1 MQKKQTKD
9 GLSALH
15 VLTHKQ
21 SKKRLVLASALIS
34 LLSFSSATSAADSTS
49 TRIEKLDRTVQA
61 LEAELNAL
69 KAERG
74 GQGNQQLI
82 ERVDEIEEAVFDVS
96 ERIGSREVINAFEG
110 MSVDIGGFLHSTY
123 TTADG
128 EDGSAHSYNR
138 NVFELLVRADFNKN
152 WSAFIAQAFIRESD
166 INFDDPGQRRDPSF
180 RQLSKT
186 PQVIAWSNYKYNDAL
201 NVQFG
206 RFITPHGIINI
217 EHFPA
222 ILLDTEQPLF
232 LRPFGGQTLFP
243 NFVSG
248 AQIHGKKFTG
258 SGDSLNYNFYVAE
271 FAGNNED
278 LIAGGRLAYTI
289 DKLGVTIGV
298 NASNGD
304 RSVGTSSEYEMFGA
318 DLLIDKGKL
327 LWKTEYFST
336 NEDAGR
342 DREAY
347 YTQPA
352 WRLSD
357 RWTVFYRYDFL
368 DNGALSGDQTEN
380 MFGVNYTPQTNI
392 RLRLTYA
399 QREIEA
405 GTTFFDDDSDVTTPD
420 VAFSASEADVD
431 ILQLSATLSF

>member
-1 MQKKQTKD
+1 MQKKRTKE
-9 GLSALH
+9 GLNVLH
-15 VLTHKQ
+15 VLTYKP
-21 SKKRLVLASALIS
+21 SRRRLLLASVFGG
-34 LLSFSSATSAADSTS
+34 LLAFSAVASAADSTD
-49 TRIEKLDRTVQA
+49 TRIEKLDQTVQA
-61 LEAELNAL
+61 LEAELKAL
-69 KAERG
+69 KSERSS
-74 GQGNQQLI
+74 QGTQQLI
-82 ERVDEIEEAVFDVS
+82 DRVDEIEEAVFDVS

-110 MSVDIGGFLHSTY
+110 MSVDIGGFLHSTF

-128 EDGSAHSYNR
+128 EDSSAQSYNR

-166 INFDDPGQRRDPSF
+166 VNFDDPGQRRDPSF
-180 RQLSKT
+180 RQVSKT

-232 LRPFGGQTLFP
+232 LRPFGGQTIFP

-248 AQIHGKKFTG
+248 AQIHGKKFTD
-258 SGDSLNYNFYVAE
+258 SGDSLHYNFYVAE
-271 FAGNNED
+271 FAGNNDD
-278 LIAGGRLAYTI
+278 LIAGGRAAYTF

-304 RSVGTSSEYEMFGA
+304 RSVGTSSEYEMLGV
-318 DLLIDKGKL
+318 DVLIDKGKL

-336 NEDAGR
+336 DEDSGR

-352 WRLSD
+352 WRISD
-357 RWTVFYRYDFL
+357 RWTAFYRYDFL
-368 DNGALSGDQTEN
+368 DNGAGSGDQTEN
-380 MFGVNYTPQTNI
+380 MLGVNYTPQANI

-405 GTTFFDDDSDVTTPD
+405 GTTFFDDDSDATTAD
-420 VAFSASEADVD
+420 VAFSAAEADVD